1 MKIKLFLLLTLV
13 ACLPAWAQTGLKGV
27 VRDAKSGQPV
37 AGVTVLLDNQGI
49 TVTTGPNGDFSISG
63 ATAGHDALIVLSPDH
78 KDWSQ
83 NVEILNGVID
93 NLGDIKI
100 ESVSFN
106 SNDDFTYAN
115 SDIVL
120 TESQLEDEEGNTQ
133 AVGTLAGANDNP
145 FYQAASFDFSLMR
158 FRMRGYNSEYT
169 STSINGINFN
179 DAVRGRFNYSMMGG
193 LNQAFKSKSTG
204 IGLDA
209 TSFAFGEMGGATN
222 ITTYAKDYAPGFRGS
237 VAFTNGNYKWRGM
250 VTYATGLS
258 KNGWA
263 LTASAVGRYAG
274 EGIVPGSFYNSMGY
288 FLSVQKVFNPK
299 HSLALTTFGAP
310 TSRASNSAVVQEAYD
325 LAGSNLYN
333 SNWGYQNGKKRNA
346 KTVNSFDPT
355 ALLNWI
361 WTPNVNTTLNTG
373 VAFHKSYYASTAL
386 NWFNAPDPRPD
397 YYRYL
402 PSYFTDEETAE
413 YYTHLWQTSEE
424 MRQINWDKLYYV
436 NYLNNYEDELK
447 GTESGATYS
456 LEKRHSN
463 QATFAFNTNLNT
475 RLNDVVTLQGG
486 ANASYTRSSY
496 YKTMADLMGGKF
508 WLDVDQYA
516 ERDFPDNADM
526 AQNDLDNPNRKVLKG
541 DRFGYDYNINSLN
554 ASVWNQMVINLAK
567 WDFNYSLKA
576 SYTSY
581 QREGFMRNGRA
592 PENSKGKGETHTFI
606 NAAIKAGVTYKLD
619 GRNSFRAHI
628 YYGNRAPLANNA
640 YVSPR
645 IKDDVIANL
654 KSENIFSGDISYT
667 WNYRSFQGVISA
679 FYTDMRNGT
688 ERYSYYDDQYS
699 TFMNY
704 ALTDVHKVYKGVELG
719 LAYKILP
726 SLTLSGAMNL
736 ARYQYKNRPT
746 GTRSYENGTE
756 ADITKTVYLKNFYVS
771 GTPQEAYSVSLN
783 WAAPKMWFFEVTGTY
798 MDKAYIDLSP
808 IRHEQMDELYTMAAT
823 EEELV
828 NMMKEISKQE
838 KLNSAFVLGAS
849 IGHVIYLN
857 RRSSLN
863 LNLNVDN
870 ILNNRKIMTGGYQ
883 QGRFDYKNYT
893 TGKFP
898 NKIYYAQG
906 IKVYLNVG
914 IKF

>member
-1 MKIKLFLLLTLV
+1 MKLKLFLLLTLL

-27 VRDAKSGQPV
+27 VKDAKSGQPV

-63 ATAGHDALIVLSPDH
+63 AKAGNDVLLVLSPDH

-83 NVEILNGVID
+83 NVEILNGTLD
-93 NLGDIKI
+93 NVGTIKV
-100 ESVSFN
+100 EPVSFN
-106 SNDDFTYAN
+106 SNDDFTYSN

-209 TSFAFGEMGGATN
+209 TSFAFGDMGGATN
-222 ITTYAKDYAPGFRGS
+222 INTYAKDYAPGFRGS

-250 VTYATGLS
+250 ATYATGLS
-258 KNGWA
+258 KDGWA
-263 LTASAVGRYAG
+263 LTASAVGRFAD
-274 EGIVPGSFYNSMGY
+274 EGIVPGSFYQSAGY
-288 FLSVQKVFNPK
+288 FLAVQKVFNPQ
-299 HSLALTTFGAP
+299 HSLAFTTFGAP
-310 TSRASNSAVVQEAYD
+310 TRRASNSATVQECYD
-325 LAGSNLYN
+325 LAGTNLYN

-346 KTVNSFDPT
+346 KTVESFDPT
-355 ALLNWI
+355 ALINWL
-361 WTPNVNTTLNTG
+361 WTPSVNTTLNTG
-373 VAFHKSYYASTAL
+373 VAFHKSFYSSTAL

-402 PSYFTDEETAE
+402 PSYYDGETAE
-413 YYTHLWQTSEE
+413 FYTDLWKNHED

-436 NYLNNYEDELK
+436 NYLNNYEAEKK
-447 GTESGATYS
+447 GAEPAAATYS
-456 LEKRHSN
+456 LERRHNN

-486 ANASYTRSSY
+486 ANAAYTRSSY
-496 YKTMADLMGGKF
+496 YKTMADLLGGDH
-508 WLDVDQYA
+508 WLDIDQYA
-516 ERDFPDNADM
+516 ERDFPSDPNM
-526 AQNDLDNPNRKVLKG
+526 AQNDLDNPNRKIYKN
-541 DRFGYDYNINSLN
+541 DRFGYDYNINSFN
-554 ASVWNQMVINLAK
+554 AGVWNQMVFNLPQ
-567 WDFNYSLKA
+567 WNFNYSLKA
-576 SYTSY
+576 SYTSF
-581 QREGFMRNGRA
+581 QRDGKMRNGRA
-592 PENSKGKGETHTFI
+592 PENSKGKGELHEYI
-606 NAAIKAGVTYKLD
+606 NAAVKVGATYKLD
-619 GRNSFRAHI
+619 GRNNFKLNL
-628 YYGNRAPLANNA
+628 YYGNRAPLPNNA

-645 IKDDVIANL
+645 IKDDVITNL
-654 KSENIFSGDISYT
+654 KSENIFSGDLSYT
-667 WNYRSFQGVISA
+667 WNYRSFQGVITA
-679 FYTDMRNGT
+679 FYTDLRNGT

-719 LAYKILP
+719 MAYKLTS

-783 WAAPKMWFFEVTGTY
+783 WAAPKMWFFELTGTY

-808 IRHEQMDELYTMAAT
+808 IRHEQMDNLYTMANT
-823 EEELV
+823 EAELID
-828 NMMKEISKQE
+828 MMKSISKQE

-863 LNLNVDN
+863 FNLNVDN
-870 ILNNRKIMTGGYQ
+870 ILNNTKIMTGGYQ
-883 QGRFDYKNYT
+883 QGRFDYKNFT

-898 NKIYYAQG
+898 NKYYYAQG

>member
-1 MKIKLFLLLTLV
+1 MRKTLLCCLIALLT
-13 ACLPAWAQTGLKGV
+13 CGFSYAQDNGKVSKKDKKQATTATDTTRRVGDGSNDHATEISEGQEDDSESSTSNYVPGLLHSSQDVYTNNSSYTFSIAYFRARG
-27 VRDAKSGQPV
+27 
-37 AGVTVLLDNQGI
+37 LDNKYQD
-49 TVTTGPNGDFSISG
+49 VC
-63 ATAGHDALIVLSPDH
+63 
-78 KDWSQ
+78 
-83 NVEILNGVID
+83 LNG
-93 NLGDIKI
+93 
-100 ESVSFN
+100 
-106 SNDDFTYAN
+106 
-115 SDIVL
+115 
-120 TESQLEDEEGNTQ
+120 
-133 AVGTLAGANDNP
+133 
-145 FYQAASFDFSLMR
+145 FSL
-158 FRMRGYNSEYT
+158 NSLVT
-169 STSINGINFN
+169 
-179 DAVRGRFNYSMMGG
+179 GRATYSQWGG
-193 LNQAFKSKSTG
+193 LNHIFRYPENITNMDLAAF
-204 IGLDA
+204 
-209 TSFAFGEMGGATN
+209 SFGDIGGATN
-222 ITTYAKDYAPGFRGS
+222 YNLRASNLRKQVRATYSLNNRTYNNRLMLTGS
-237 VAFTNGNYKWRGM
+237 
-250 VTYATGLS
+250 TGVI

-263 LTASAVGRYAG
+263 VAGSLSARFGNNISYV
-274 EGIVPGSFYNSMGY
+274 EGTHYNS
-288 FLSVQKVFNPK
+288 
-299 HSLALTTFGAP
+299 FGGFFAAEKQLN
-310 TSRASNSAVVQEAYD
+310 SENWLNISAFASYTDRGMQSNTVQEAYD
-325 LAGSNLYN
+325 LLNDHYYN
-333 SNWGYQNGKKRNA
+333 SNWGWYNGEKRNA
-346 KTVNSFDPT
+346 RVKTVCEPVV
-355 ALLNWI
+355 LLTHTYAPKSNKI
-361 WTPNVNTTLNTG
+361 QVNTTLAATFGRNN
-373 VAFHKSYYASTAL
+373 STSL
-386 NWFNAPDPRPD
+386 NWYDVPDPRPD

-402 PSYFTDEETAE
+402 PSYQINNGDTGAFYNEIMNYWLNNDES
-413 YYTHLWQTSEE
+413 YT
-424 MRQINWDKLYYV
+424 QINWDKLYYV

-456 LEKRHSN
+456 VEKRHSN

-475 RLNDVVTLQGG
+475 RLNDKVTFQGG
-486 ANASYTRSSY
+486 ANASYTRSTY
-496 YKTMADLMGGKF
+496 YKTMDDLMGGKF

-516 ERDFPDNADM
+516 ERDFPENADM
-526 AQNDLDNPNRKVLKG
+526 AQNDLDHPNRKVKVG
-541 DRFGYDYNINSLN
+541 ERFGYDYDINTIN
-554 ASVWNQMVINLAK
+554 AGIWNQMVINLAK

-581 QREGFMRNGRA
+581 QRDGHMRNGRA
-592 PENSKGKGETHTFI
+592 PENSLGKGEVHTFV
-606 NAAIKAGVTYKLD
+606 NAAVKAGVTFKLD

-628 YYGNRAPLANNA
+628 YYGNRAPLANIA
-640 YVSPR
+640 YVSPH
-645 IKDDVIANL
+645 IKDDVISNL

-679 FYTDMRNGT
+679 FYTDLRNGT

-704 ALTDVHKVYKGVELG
+704 ALTNVHKVYKGVELG
-719 LAYKILP
+719 LAYKLTP
-726 SLTLSGAMNL
+726 SITLSGAMNL

-771 GTPQEAYSVSLN
+771 GTPQEAYSLSLN
-783 WAAPKMWFFEVTGTY
+783 WAAPKMWFFELTGTY

-808 IRHEQMDELYTMAAT
+808 IRHEQMDELYKMANT

-828 NMMKEISKQE
+828 DMMKEISKQE

-863 LNLNVDN
+863 FNLNVDN